1 MVIQE
6 AERNAE
12 QKITDERAQLD
23 REYEDANRHAEKTA
37 EEKKSASLAHTRE
50 MLMREKKALTTTFEE
65 AERETLKVAEEL
77 ATRAKRKQ
85 PEAID
90 DLTKAFLHLFT

>member
-1 MVIQE
+1 
-6 AERNAE
+6 
-12 QKITDERAQLD
+12 
-23 REYEDANRHAEKTA
+23 
-37 EEKKSASLAHTRE
+37 